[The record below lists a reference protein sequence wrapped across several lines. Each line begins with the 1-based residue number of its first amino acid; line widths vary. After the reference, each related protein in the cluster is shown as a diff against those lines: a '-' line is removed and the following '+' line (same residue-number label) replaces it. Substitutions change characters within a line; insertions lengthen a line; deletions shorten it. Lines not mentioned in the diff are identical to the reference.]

1 MSDLVLAAVDVVMI
15 CLLVFGVYL
24 PRHHRR
30 DMVVSYITVNIG
42 VMAVAFALSVS
53 ATAAGLGMGL
63 FGVLSIIRLRSEEL
77 SQIETAYYFSAL
89 ALGLLGG
96 VGVSLTYGIPL
107 MILLVLS
114 MAIIDTRR
122 VTGRVSRQIVM
133 LDRAISDETVLR
145 HELGARL
152 GGEVLAASVQRL
164 DFVNDTTMVD
174 VRFRA
179 ADGDEDAA
187 RRAVPGPD
195 AGSTRPGPVQ
205 PGHVVGGAHGARA

>member
-1 MSDLVLAAVDVVMI
+1 MSDLVLAAVDLVMI

-96 VGVSLTYGIPL
+96 VGVSLDYGIAL
-107 MILLVLS
+107 MVILVLS

-122 VTGRVSRQIVM
+122 VTGRVSRQVVM
-133 LDRAISDETVLR
+133 LDHALADETALR

-152 GGEVLAASVQRL
+152 GGEVLTASVQRL
-164 DFVNDTTMVD
+164 DFVNDTTTVD
-174 VRFRA
+174 VRFRVA
-179 ADGDEDAA
+179 SDKDAA
-187 RRAVPGPD
+187 RRPAPSQGIG
-195 AGSTRPGPVQ
+195 AGLTQ
-205 PGHVVGGAHGARA
+205 PGHSLGGSHGFQA

>member
-1 MSDLVLAAVDVVMI
+1 MSDLILAAIDVVMI

-42 VMAVAFALSVS
+42 VMAVAFALSIS

-96 VGVSLTYGIPL
+96 VGVSLTYGIAL
-107 MILLVLS
+107 MVVLVLS

-122 VTGRVSRQIVM
+122 VTGRANRQVVL
-133 LDRAISDETVLR
+133 LDHAIADEAALR
-145 HELGARL
+145 HELSARL
-152 GGEVLAASVQRL
+152 GGEVLTASVQRL
-164 DFVNDTTMVD
+164 DFVNDTTLVD

-179 ADGDEDAA
+179 TDGDEDGA
-187 RRAVPGPD
+187 RRAAPGLV
-195 AGSTRPGPVQ
+195 R
-205 PGHVVGGAHGARA
+205 PGHVAGGAHGARA

>member
-1 MSDLVLAAVDVVMI
+1 MSSHILVAVDAVMI

-42 VMAVAFALSVS
+42 VLAVAVALSIS

-96 VGVSLTYGIPL
+96 VGVPLLRGAPL
-107 MILLVLS
+107 MVALVLV
-114 MAIIDTRR
+114 MAVLDTRR
-122 VTGRVSRQIVM
+122 VAGGVSRQVVM
-133 LDRAISDETVLR
+133 LDRAIADEEELR
-145 HELGARL
+145 DELGARL
-152 GGEVLAASVQRL
+152 GGRVLTALIQRL
-164 DFVNDTTMVD
+164 DFVNDTTTVD

-179 ADGDEDAA
+179 GAPAA
-187 RRAVPGPD
+187 RRGAGRLGALD
-195 AGSTRPGPVQ
+195 AAGSPS
-205 PGHVVGGAHGARA
+205 